1 MNLYEAIF
9 LRQSVRQF
17 SMTPVPPEVLSR
29 IGTFYEQTA
38 PLFPGIHTEIG
49 ITENTEG
56 RHLLTGFFGIQAPYY
71 LTFYSEIRDR
81 AEMNAGYICEQL
93 GISYPGFQK
102 KLRNEGGSE
111 FKPSEITVLTEL
123 LHLTREEV
131 DEIFFAA
138 EVGIMP
144 TAEA

>member
-1 MNLYEAIF
+1 MTNTNLLEKK
-9 LRQSVRQF
+9 
-17 SMTPVPPEVLSR
+17 
-29 IGTFYEQTA
+29 
-38 PLFPGIHTEIG
+38 
-49 ITENTEG
+49 
-56 RHLLTGFFGIQAPYY
+56 
-71 LTFYSEIRDR
+71 IRDSGLR
-81 AEMNAGYICEQL
+81 IGYICEQL

-138 EVGIMP
+138 VVGIMP
-144 TAEA
+144 TTEA